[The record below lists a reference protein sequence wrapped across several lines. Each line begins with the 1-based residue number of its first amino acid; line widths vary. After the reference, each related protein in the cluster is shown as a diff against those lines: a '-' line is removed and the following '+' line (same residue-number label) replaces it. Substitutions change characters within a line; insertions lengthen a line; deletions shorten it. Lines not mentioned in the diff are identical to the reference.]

1 MKERGS
7 PSQTCAMKELRVHTH
22 IIGVLVAY
30 YTRKMWNVI
39 KHSVSSDNSVVVTR
53 EEGGG
58 EWTKRVKGADK
69 W

>member
-1 MKERGS
+1 
-7 PSQTCAMKELRVHTH
+7 MKELRVHTH

-30 YTRKMWNVI
+30 YTSKMWNVI

-58 EWTKRVKGADK
+58 GWTKRVKGADK